1 MLVDFGKEKESNACF
16 QAIIQHPP
24 KRCERIMLDEAG
36 INLVEHLNRCIRV
49 SRVEHLLRTISVE
62 SVNFLDQC
70 RLLGKCP
77 PTPPIS

>member
-1 MLVDFGKEKESNACF
+1 
-16 QAIIQHPP
+16 
-24 KRCERIMLDEAG
+24 MLDEAG
-36 INLVEHLNRCIRV
+36 INLEEHLNRCIRV

-77 PTPPIS
+77 PTPLIS

>member
-1 MLVDFGKEKESNACF
+1 
-16 QAIIQHPP
+16 
-24 KRCERIMLDEAG
+24 MLDEAG
-36 INLVEHLNRCIRV
+36 INLEEHLNRCIRV